1 MGRTLPSATQVF
13 QIEEQ
18 SLQRFRRA
26 LRRGDQRALDELLDF
41 AQQHIAEAGYA
52 AHALPIEIYLLSMLL
67 EEHKQLL
74 ALRGQVDLLKTLL
87 SGGDSPPPGHL
98 L

>member
-26 LRRGDQRALDELLDF
+26 LRRGDQHALDDLFNF
-41 AQQHIAEAGYA
+41 AQLHIAEAGYA
-52 AHALPIEIYLLSMLL
+52 AHALPMEIYLISMLL

-74 ALRGQVDLLKTLL
+74 ALRGQVEELKTLV
-87 SGGDSPPPGHL
+87 GRGEAPPPGRL